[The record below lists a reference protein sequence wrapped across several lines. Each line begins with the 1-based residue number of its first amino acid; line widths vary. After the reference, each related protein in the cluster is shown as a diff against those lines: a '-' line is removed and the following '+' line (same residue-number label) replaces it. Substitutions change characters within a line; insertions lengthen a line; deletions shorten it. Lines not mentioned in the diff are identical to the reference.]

1 MQKKNKTLILS
12 SILSVALVATP
23 AITSNVNSTILN
35 DAINNALGQ
44 QNNSDTSKSETVVN
58 DVTQSKPVVPSEFF
72 YQMPIISVDT
82 GPIVYY
88 GSKITSLD
96 WFGAERWSIDFA
108 DQNKYG
114 QYFPGTNKNNF
125 VEYPYGAFTN
135 WAIDKKN
142 NVLWILTNSKH
153 TTSDEKAYNVPP
165 QNILKIDTINGN
177 ILGKHSLPGFKQDQ
191 VNANR
196 FGLYYQIQLLDSGKL
211 VIFSQGSDLWGYNW
225 VFDPNEKDPKK
236 QFVFSDAKTFPQ
248 NEIITNVSQGKKE
261 ASAWSRYIVPIT
273 NNVNILVVVDRSSLN
288 SDVSQATGDLFMFLV
303 DDNFRRIPITDSSS
317 PWYSG
322 YRIENIWTKQTDNWA
337 YRYGDK
343 FSHTDMV
350 INSLKLSLKL

>member
-1 MQKKNKTLILS
+1 MQKKNKTWILS

-35 DAINNALGQ
+35 NAINNALGQ

-114 QYFPGTNKNNF
+114 QYFPGTNKNDF

-153 TTSDEKAYNVPP
+153 TTSDKKAYNVPP
-165 QNILKIDTINGN
+165 QNIIKIDTINGN

-191 VNANR
+191 VNANQ

-225 VFDPNEKDPKK
+225 VFDPNEKEMQKH
-236 QFVFSDAKTFPQ
+236 FLKTRLLQTFHK
-248 NEIITNVSQGKKE
+248 GKKKHQHE
-261 ASAWSRYIVPIT
+261 VG
-273 NNVNILVVVDRSSLN
+273 IL
-288 SDVSQATGDLFMFLV
+288 
-303 DDNFRRIPITDSSS
+303 FRLQIMWI
-317 PWYSG
+317 Y
-322 YRIENIWTKQTDNWA
+322 
-337 YRYGDK
+337 
-343 FSHTDMV
+343 
-350 INSLKLSLKL
+350 